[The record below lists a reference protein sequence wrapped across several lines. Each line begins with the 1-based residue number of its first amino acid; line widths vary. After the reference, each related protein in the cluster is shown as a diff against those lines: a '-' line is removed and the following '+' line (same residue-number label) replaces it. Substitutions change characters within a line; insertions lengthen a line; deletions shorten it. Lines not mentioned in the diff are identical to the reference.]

1 MTMSSSENVTFIIL
15 FIFHLKLAH
24 YRKIVHL
31 IVNYYKSRSDV
42 GDVMK
47 KQQKVGQAEIEVY

>member
-15 FIFHLKLAH
+15 FIFHLKLTH